1 MLFRSPGEGK
11 FRVHLVDGP
20 MDFSRSEEAMTHLE
34 GILRRDAIA
43 AADAAGAQDV
53 HVSVNRDVRTAGV
66 EARDVFVEAQVI
78 VEATGRPRVAHG

>member
-1 MLFRSPGEGK
+1 MPL
-11 FRVHLVDGP
+11 L
-20 MDFSRSEEAMTHLE
+20 
-34 GILRRDAIA
+34 
-43 AADAAGAQDV
+43 ADAAGAQDV